1 MRKKLIWYDYDVMES
16 CILCKK
22 DFSDGIKVKV
32 GSKGCKTLMRAC
44 NDRGLHDLYG

>member
-1 MRKKLIWYDYDVMES
+1 MKS

-32 GSKGCKTLMRAC
+32 GSKDYKTLRAC
-44 NDRGLHDLYG
+44 KDRGLHDLYG